1 MVRQLLYASNA
12 SRDTPDA
19 VLDDILA
26 ASRRNN
32 AGAGVTGMLLYVE
45 GGFMQVLEGDDE
57 AVGAIYAR
65 ICQDKR
71 HWNTLVLLDRSA
83 PRAFGE
89 WSMGFERPKPGD
101 GIFTITRDAIGGRLT
116 AGAPKEIMALLTTFY
131 RVNSCDR
138 GA

>member
-1 MVRQLLYASNA
+1 MVRQLLYASNT
-12 SRDTPDA
+12 SRDTPDS

-45 GGFMQVLEGDDE
+45 GGFMQVLEGGEE
-57 AVGAIYAR
+57 AVGAIYHR
-65 ICQDKR
+65 ICRDKR

-83 PRAFGE
+83 PRAFSE

-101 GIFTITRDAIGGRLT
+101 GIFTITRDAISGRLT
-116 AGAPKEIMALLTTFY
+116 AWWQY
-131 RVNSCDR
+131 RLHHER
-138 GA
+138 PG

>member
-1 MVRQLLYASNA
+1 MVRQLLYASNT
-12 SRDTPDA
+12 SRDTPDS

-45 GGFMQVLEGDDE
+45 GGFMQVLEGGEE
-57 AVGAIYAR
+57 AVGAIYDR
-65 ICQDKR
+65 ICRDKR

-83 PRAFGE
+83 PRAFSE

-101 GIFTITRDAIGGRLT
+101 GIFTITRDAISGRLT

-138 GA
+138 CA